1 MKFFQPGKP
10 AFEYRHVLTG
20 YEKSNQRSDNS
31 ILLITVNLE
40 QLSGSLPRS
49 NPNSR
54 TTSCES
60 QNSSKVQNEEIFKG
74 KNEAENDKFTPLSRN
89 GHSRTS
95 SGASGYSSS
104 NVSLNKSEA
113 ILPGIKNFMLSEI
126 NFRLRHFLN
135 IK

>member
-1 MKFFQPGKP
+1 MMKFFQPGKP

-31 ILLITVNLE
+31 ILLITINLE
-40 QLSGSLPRS
+40 QLSGSLPRT

-54 TTSCES
+54 TVSQES
-60 QNSSKVQNEEIFKG
+60 QNSSKVQNEEVFKG
-74 KNEAENDKFTPLSRN
+74 KNDAATEKFTPLPRN

-104 NVSLNKSEA
+104 NVSLNKCES
-113 ILPGIKNFMLSEI
+113 ILERILYFI
-126 NFRLRHFLN
+126 NNH
-135 IK
+135 